1 MREIAKGVLL
11 QEGYPGVRLGAV
23 VADGT
28 ALLIDSPLRL
38 EDGREWLAEV
48 GARGRPRYLVLLDD
62 HPDRVYGARGLD
74 LALIAQSQAREAIAA
89 WPDPLRGNSQLLG
102 AEADR
107 LKRVSGLARAVPH
120 LGFED
125 ELQLQFGPRTIEFRH
140 RAGPR
145 PGSAWVVLPWAKVV
159 FVGDTVWMR
168 EPPYLGE
175 ADVQA
180 WIESLAELRSSS
192 FSRYKIVSARDG
204 VVRREALVAMSGFL
218 RKVAVRL
225 ERLRDREE
233 KPEVA
238 GRLAMQLA
246 RSFRISAARRE
257 QALLRLR
264 TGLERLYGEQYAEA

>member
-1 MREIAKGVLL
+1 MRELAKGVFL

-23 VADGT
+23 VADGS
-28 ALLIDSPLRL
+28 ALLIDSPLRI

-48 GARGRPRYLVLLDD
+48 GGRGRPRYMVLLDD
-62 HPDRVYGARGLD
+62 HPDRVYGARGFD
-74 LALIAQSQAREAIAA
+74 LALIAQAQARETIAA
-89 WPDPLRGNSQLLG
+89 WPDPLRVNTQLLG

-120 LGFED
+120 IGFED
-125 ELQLQFGPRTIEFRH
+125 ELHLQLGPRTIELRH

-159 FVGDTVWMR
+159 FVGDTVWLR

-175 ADVQA
+175 ANLEA
-180 WIESLAELRSSS
+180 WLESLSELRGSA

-204 VVRREALVAMSGFL
+204 LVRREALAGMAGFL
-218 RKVAVRL
+218 RKVDHRL
-225 ERLRDREE
+225 DRLHDREE
-233 KPEVA
+233 EPEAA
-238 GRLAMQLA
+238 GRLATQLA
-246 RSFRISAARRE
+246 RTFRISAGRRE

-264 TGLERLYGEQYAEA
+264 TGLERLYDEQYLEA

>member
-1 MREIAKGVLL
+1 MREIAKGVFL

-74 LALIAQSQAREAIAA
+74 LALIAQSQAREAIAS

-120 LGFED
+120 LGFVD
-125 ELQLQFGPRTIEFRH
+125 ELHLQLGPRTIELRH
-140 RAGPR
+140 RPGPR

-159 FVGDTVWMR
+159 FVGDAVWLR
-168 EPPYLGE
+168 EPPDLGE
-175 ADVQA
+175 ADVEA
-180 WIESLAELRSSS
+180 WLESLAELRGSS

-204 VVRREALVAMSGFL
+204 VVRREALVAMAGFL
-218 RKVAVRL
+218 RKVALRL
-225 ERLRDREE
+225 DRLRDREE

-246 RSFRISAARRE
+246 RSFRIPAARRE

-264 TGLERLYGEQYAEA
+264 SGLERLYGEQYAEA